1 MTTLASFVWYSLT
14 SFQNRALHR
23 LRRLREP
30 RYLVSAIVGLA
41 WFGFF
46 VFRKGA
52 PAVRWD
58 HPAPEQLASVLMIS
72 AFTLILATIML
83 LAWAL
88 PRSEAGLELN
98 EAEVQ
103 FLFPAPLS
111 RASIVMF
118 VVLRA
123 QLPLLVTTVVLRAL
137 FLRGQNFLGIWAVL
151 ATLQIYFLMVRMGRA
166 RLAAA
171 GIGFVIRAF
180 AVLIVIGVLGA
191 IVYGE
196 IETAMRGVDSFEGAQ
211 AAGEFLEAI
220 RQPLASYPL
229 RAILFVPA
237 LMAQAGAAATLVDLA
252 LPVAGLAIFAAL
264 CALVAVKLD
273 VSYEDATIEHAR
285 RRFEKK
291 RAASASGSLK
301 RVTLRHTPVPF
312 ALAETGPP
320 EIAIV
325 WKNLI
330 AAGRTTLPLFLLP
343 LVATLLIA
351 VGVWWTAD
359 FEGAMKVASGV
370 LFMFAGFIGVFG
382 PIFSRNDLR
391 LDFERLDVLR
401 SYPISGARMVG
412 AQIASAAT
420 LVCGLGI
427 GAALLGALCY
437 FPVRSAEG
445 WGAMVAWGP
454 MVLLFA
460 IPLTTVQLLIHNGF
474 VILLPGWASISR
486 DEARGIEGSGRG
498 ILMLLAQLVTMA
510 ITIVPAAAVFLLGF
524 WLSGFGLASDSARA
538 WVGAVPGAVVIVGE
552 IVLAIR
558 FLGAQFE
565 RIDVSDDL
573 RVTEA

>member
-1 MTTLASFVWYSLT
+1 MTTLASFVWYSLA
-14 SFQNRALHR
+14 SFRNRALHR

-30 RYLVSAIVGLA
+30 RYLISALVGLA
-41 WFGFF
+41 WLGFF

-58 HPAPEQLASVLMIS
+58 HAAPEELTSVLVVS
-72 AFTLILATIML
+72 AFTLIIATIML

-88 PRSEAGLELN
+88 PRSEAGLSLN

-111 RASIVMF
+111 RAWIVMF
-118 VVLRA
+118 VIFRA
-123 QLPLLVTTVVLRAL
+123 QLPLLVSSVVLRAI
-137 FLRGQNFLGIWAVL
+137 FLRSQNFLGIWAVL
-151 ATLQIYFLMVRMGRA
+151 ATLQIYFLMVHMGRA

-180 AVLIVIGVLGA
+180 AVLIVIGILGA

-196 IETAMRGVDSFEGAQ
+196 IETAMSGFESLEGAQ
-211 AAGEFLEAI
+211 AAGAFLEAMK
-220 RQPLASYPL
+220 QPLAGYPL

-252 LPVAGLAIFAAL
+252 LPVAGLALFAAL

-285 RRFEKK
+285 RRIEKK
-291 RAASASGSLK
+291 RAASASGRMQ

-351 VGVWWTAD
+351 VVVWWTAD

-370 LFMFAGFIGVFG
+370 LFMFAGFIGIFG

-401 SYPISGARMVG
+401 AYPISGARMVG
-412 AQIASAAT
+412 AQIASAAA

-474 VILLPGWASISR
+474 VILLPGWASVSR
-486 DEARGIEGSGRG
+486 DEARGIEGTGRG
-498 ILMLLAQLVTMA
+498 ILLLLSQLVSMGLTLIPAMA
-510 ITIVPAAAVFLLGF
+510 LFFLGY
-524 WLSGFGLASDSARA
+524 WLSGFGLSSEVARA
-538 WVGAVPGAVVIVGE
+538 WVGAVPAAFIIAGE

-558 FLGAQFE
+558 FLGNQYE